1 MDSLRGTGRQGS
13 AYARAVSRPEE
24 LRRPELDLVPD
35 HLYYQALALLHR
47 PDHWTSEAAIRA
59 ELELEAFREHH
70 VRNIV
75 AMLFANQALIRQ
87 YLDGTLDKHHDGLDP
102 APGGPQLPGAM
113 DMDLPRQQ
121 QQIYEEIVESMRR
134 GMQQKLAQEAACN
147 SLAAADEDAD
157 MDGNNPH
164 WGQEPEASPFPAAA
178 AWRPAFAVLG
188 PAGSGKS
195 TAVSQAV
202 QMAAAQGAR
211 VLVAAPTGRLAATL
225 REKFPE
231 LEVDTVHGAFV
242 NARFSFPH

>member
-1 MDSLRGTGRQGS
+1 
-13 AYARAVSRPEE
+13 
-24 LRRPELDLVPD
+24 
-35 HLYYQALALLHR
+35 
-47 PDHWTSEAAIRA
+47 
-59 ELELEAFREHH
+59 
-70 VRNIV
+70 
-75 AMLFANQALIRQ
+75 
-87 YLDGTLDKHHDGLDP
+87 
-102 APGGPQLPGAM
+102 
-113 DMDLPRQQ
+113 
-121 QQIYEEIVESMRR
+121 
-134 GMQQKLAQEAACN
+134 MQQKLAQEAACN

-231 LEVDTVHGAFV
+231 LEVDTVHGAFLIYKPVHEALEVLLPYDLIVVEEAGAGRVDGLGAASPPRVDV
-242 NARFSFPH
+242 NPRLSFLH